1 MKKYAC
7 LDSTNSVTEI
17 TELNIIGGERIE
29 GVVAYIQVTDVES
42 TPGIYP
48 IPSVGQVWDG
58 LTLTFN

>member
-7 LDSTNSVTEI
+7 LDTNNVVTQIADLDISKHEYI
-17 TELNIIGGERIE
+17 N
-29 GVVAYIQVTDVES
+29 GVEAYIQVTDTEG

-58 LTLTFN
+58 LTESFN